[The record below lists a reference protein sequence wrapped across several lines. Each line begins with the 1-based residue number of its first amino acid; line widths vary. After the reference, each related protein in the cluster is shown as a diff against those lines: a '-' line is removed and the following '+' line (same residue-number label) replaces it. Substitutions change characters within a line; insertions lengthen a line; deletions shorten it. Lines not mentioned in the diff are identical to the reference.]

1 MKIEDKLIAYFKDN
15 FDAEVTINTHLID
28 EGIIDSMGVISLIT
42 FINQEFGIE
51 FDMDDMTVDK
61 LGTIPSITKLILSK
75 KEAI

>member
-15 FDAEVTINTHLID
+15 FDAEVTIKTNLID
-28 EGIIDSMGVISLIT
+28 DGIIDSMGVISLIT
-42 FINQEFGIE
+42 FINQVFGVE

-61 LGTIPSITKLILSK
+61 LGTIASITKLILSK